1 MGVVKEVVGT
11 GCGLRTIKYRGPLF
25 YCAWLYWTLQILCVP
40 KVCGNPALSKSTGV
54 IFSNRIHSLC
64 VSVSQFVILANFK
77 LFIIMVICGQ

>member
-1 MGVVKEVVGT
+1 MGVVKEGVGT

-25 YCAWLYWTLQILCVP
+25 YCAWLYWTLQILCVL
-40 KVCGNPALSKSTGV
+40 KVCGNPGV
-54 IFSNRIHSLC
+54 IFSSSIHSLC